1 MASSFM
7 ALGLGTAIALT
18 YCGEASIGS
27 PVDSAVLRTETM
39 AFADCISLTE
49 EIAGERGVGI
59 ATILQGTGSFGI
71 YFALFGLAA
80 IFMFSGVSVLPT
92 ARNNKK
98 AIMERADKA
107 QQDMAG
113 SRAASPSSN
122 GGSSSGS
129 ANKGAWTRRSHRI
142 ASTPISWTYP
152 AIVITTSSR
161 RQE

>member
-1 MASSFM
+1 M
-7 ALGLGTAIALT
+7 ALAITVLGL
-18 YCGEASIGS
+18 AS
-27 PVDSAVLRTETM
+27 LL
-39 AFADCISLTE
+39 F
-49 EIAGERGVGI
+49 GI

-113 SRAASPSSN
+113 YLKGYGGAFPLPARYAHPIVLKRMRRVIEEGRAERIPDALEAVKQDLKALN
-122 GGSSSGS
+122 SG
-129 ANKGAWTRRSHRI
+129 
-142 ASTPISWTYP
+142 
-152 AIVITTSSR
+152 VEVDQ
-161 RQE
+161 QEYDEVVAVKALFLNEDYR